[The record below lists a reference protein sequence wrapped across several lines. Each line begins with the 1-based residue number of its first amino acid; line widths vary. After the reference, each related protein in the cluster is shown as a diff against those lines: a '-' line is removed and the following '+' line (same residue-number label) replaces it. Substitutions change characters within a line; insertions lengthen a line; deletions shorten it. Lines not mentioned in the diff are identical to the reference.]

1 MFDINSSKKTIP
13 PLLNDY
19 KLSRNLENT
28 KTYKAH
34 FGITPQLFQSLK
46 NYNQIKITHY
56 FSANAAQSH

>member
-1 MFDINSSKKTIP
+1 MFDIIESEKTTL

-19 KLSRNLENT
+19 RLPRNLGNA
-28 KTYKAH
+28 KTCKVYFA
-34 FGITPQLFQSLK
+34 ITPQLFQSIK